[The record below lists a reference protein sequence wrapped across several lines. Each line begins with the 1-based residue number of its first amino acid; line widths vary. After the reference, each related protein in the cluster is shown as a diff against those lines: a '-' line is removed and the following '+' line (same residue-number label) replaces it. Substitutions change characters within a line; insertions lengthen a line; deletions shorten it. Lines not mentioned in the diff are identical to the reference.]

1 MPDFL
6 DVKVKEID
14 DRLKELRP
22 LVDEFHRLE
31 AARGALAG
39 VSDPPSSP
47 PARRG
52 PGRPR
57 GSRSGAGSANGRR
70 RGRRRRGGDTRAT
83 QALELV
89 RARPGI
95 SIRELAEAMD
105 IQPNYLY
112 RILPTLEK
120 EGQVERDGRG
130 WRTTSAG
137 GVTSDAGEP
146 DAA

>member
-1 MPDFL
+1 MADFL
-6 DVKVKEID
+6 DAKVKEID

-39 VSDPPSSP
+39 VTDTPAAAA

-57 GSRSGAGSANGRR
+57 GSRSGSGSGRR
-70 RGRRRRGGDTRAT
+70 RGRRPSGGDTRAT
-83 QALELV
+83 QAFELV

-120 EGQVERDGRG
+120 EGQVERDGKG
-130 WRTTSAG
+130 WRSAQG
-137 GVTSDAGEP
+137 DAAPAEP